1 MRSHRPGSDLL
12 VLTQSPPSTLAALRL
27 ARIDPLGLWAGY
39 DDAILCEC
47 ECECE
52 DINSI
57 GYWSLVSHAE

>member
-27 ARIDPLGLWAGY
+27 ARIDPLGLWGGYY
-39 DDAILCEC
+39 DDVILCEC
-47 ECECE
+47 G
-52 DINSI
+52 DIIVLVI

>member
-39 DDAILCEC
+39 DDAILCE
-47 ECECE
+47 
-52 DINSI
+52 DIIVLVI